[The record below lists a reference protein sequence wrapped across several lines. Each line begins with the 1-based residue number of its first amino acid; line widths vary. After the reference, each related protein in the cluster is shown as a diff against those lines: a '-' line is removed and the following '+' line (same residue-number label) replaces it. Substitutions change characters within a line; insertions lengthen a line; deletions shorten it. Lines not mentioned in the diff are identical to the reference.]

1 MTRFHRLT
9 TLVFILLALALSGC
23 VALPSEEM
31 PSADADQVAQAT
43 EAPAAEPTP
52 TAIEEPT
59 PAPVVEPTPTEE
71 PEPTEVALGPPPAF
85 SEEIIATDPQT
96 VALGA
101 GRPQVL
107 EFFAFW

>member
-59 PAPVVEPTPTEE
+59 PTSVVEPTPTEE
-71 PEPTEVALGPPPAF
+71 PEPTEVALGPPPTF
-85 SEEIIATDPQT
+85 TEELHATDPQT
-96 VALGA
+96 VVLGA
-101 GRPQVL
+101 GRPQLL

>member
-9 TLVFILLALALSGC
+9 TLVFILLALVLSGC
-23 VALPSEEM
+23 VALPGEDM
-31 PSADADQVAQAT
+31 PPGGEQVAQPT

-52 TAIEEPT
+52 TAVEEPT
-59 PAPVVEPTPTEE
+59 STPVVEPTPTEE

-85 SEEIIATDPQT
+85 TEDLHATDPQT

-101 GRPQVL
+101 GRPQLL

>member
-1 MTRFHRLT
+1 MTRVHRQLILL
-9 TLVFILLALALSGC
+9 LVLMSLALAGC
-23 VALPSEEM
+23 SPVAGDGAPAGGDEQ
-31 PSADADQVAQAT
+31 AAQAT

-52 TAIEEPT
+52 TAMEEPT
-59 PAPVVEPTPTEE
+59 ASAE

-96 VALGA
+96 VALGQ
-101 GRPQVL
+101 GHPQVI